1 MAKQYY
7 TVEQISRLLD
17 IHPKTVQRYIRE
29 GKISA
34 SKIGKSWRVSGHDLS
49 AFAENAKN
57 KTSENAQWSAGQKE
71 KVNVSCVADIN
82 VTSRDEAIRIMNT
95 LSAVLNVKPPEY
107 GNSTMYTQFIETE
120 VEGRV
125 RVTLWGNISF
135 TVAMLQSIEALTD
148 HFEEEQ

>member
-57 KTSENAQWSAGQKE
+57 KTSENAQIPADQKV
-71 KVNVSCVADIN
+71 KVSCVADIN
-82 VTSRDEAIRIMNT
+82 ITNRDEAMRIMNT
-95 LSAVLNVKPPEY
+95 LSAVLNVKPLEY

-120 VEGRV
+120 GKV
-125 RVTLWGNISF
+125 RVTLWGNILF
-135 TVAMLQSIEALTD
+135 ITAILQFVEALTD
-148 HFEEEQ
+148 HLEEEQ